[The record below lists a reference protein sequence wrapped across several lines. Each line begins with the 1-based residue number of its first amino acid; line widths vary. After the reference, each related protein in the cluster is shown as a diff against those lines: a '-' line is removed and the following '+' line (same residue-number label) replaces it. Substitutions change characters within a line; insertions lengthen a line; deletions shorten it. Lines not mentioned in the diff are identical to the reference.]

1 MLQIVSIFSKHDS
14 WDVLSLG
21 VYMVLVLIA
30 KACLGCHNVA
40 QSIANGCGAGECSIL
55 GHFSL
60 VSMVLVIYF
69 FTNMKKPT
77 CKFSCFFML
86 VDCIL
91 HIDLSP
97 V

>member
-1 MLQIVSIFSKHDS
+1 
-14 WDVLSLG
+14 
-21 VYMVLVLIA
+21 
-30 KACLGCHNVA
+30 
-40 QSIANGCGAGECSIL
+40 
-55 GHFSL
+55 
-60 VSMVLVIYF
+60 MVLVIYF